1 MTKVIQKQQGRIL
14 NTIIFT
20 DGIPKGIKMHKFNRL
35 IKNRKP
41 KMFYFPCASSHQL
54 LHYLDV
60 HVKDKSIDTLIIHI
74 GINDLLTNS
83 SRSCMDN
90 LIYNIKKMFGVKRV
104 FISGW
109 IYTSRIDVSLFERT
123 HALIFDFCR
132 KNIFIYIDNWNIRSD
147 SLYKYGLHLTDK
159 GKGFFSR

>member
-1 MTKVIQKQQGRIL
+1 
-14 NTIIFT
+14 
-20 DGIPKGIKMHKFNRL
+20 MHKFNRL

-109 IYTSRIDVSLFERT
+109 IYTSRVDVSLFERT

-132 KNIFIYIDNWNIRSD
+132 KNIFIYIDKWNIRSD